1 MRWMLGLLFAFLMLP
16 ALVAAPAQAISSNT
30 SAVPPVAVVTVQ
42 IVDTD
47 GTVLFSERVVT
58 RTHDVTTESGGTH
71 TCDGTNGGANSTP
84 GPTVTGALDDAASAY
99 GFTWDGV
106 YYSQFDDFFI
116 TEINGQSGTSN
127 SYWAITVNGEYL
139 QVGGCQYQVR
149 TGDTITFTMT
159 TF

>member
-1 MRWMLGLLFAFLMLP
+1 MRWMLGLFFAFLMLP
-16 ALVAAPAQAISSNT
+16 ALVAAPAQAVSSD
-30 SAVPPVAVVTVQ
+30 SAAVPPVAVVTVQ
-42 IVDTD
+42 IVDAD

-58 RTHDVTTESGGTH
+58 RTHDVTTASGGTH
-71 TCDGTNGGANSTP
+71 TCDGTNYGANPTP
-84 GPTVTGALDDAASAY
+84 GPTVTGALDDAAKAY
-99 GFTWDGV
+99 GFTFDGT
-106 YYSQFDDFFI
+106 YYPQFDDFFI
-116 TEINGQSGTSN
+116 TTINGQSGTSN